1 MERDREV
8 ERGKRETERWRHK
21 IRERERRQTENVMK
35 LTLKSLP
42 SPLTRQKYEHP
53 PS

>member
-21 IRERERRQTENVMK
+21 IREREKTDRECDETNTQV
-35 LTLKSLP
+35 
-42 SPLTRQKYEHP
+42 SPLSLDQTKI
-53 PS
+53 